1 MIAYISGALVS
12 AGENYIVI
20 DNHGMGYR
28 IFVSGKFLER
38 IPAYGTQIKVYTHM
52 YIRED
57 ELTLYGFYSE
67 EELSVFRI
75 LIGISGVGPK
85 VAMAILTALTIQEL
99 QLAVISEDAKT
110 ISKANGVGTKGASR
124 IILELKDKLKMED
137 MMDAAYEQSI
147 AQDTIDKAK
156 KEAED
161 IVAAAKTE
169 TESKVQDTKS
179 EIELEARKLEAA
191 RKSTVEFVARV
202 SAAYQAQA
210 KALVELAKAEKLVQP
225 AQTQETKVDDKTTK
239 IAKPAAD
246 EKNAAADKADAPA
259 EDSTR
264 KFDFGELKFGADYDP
279 KKTK

>member
-28 IFVSGKFLER
+28 IFVSGKFLEH
-38 IPAYGTQIKVYTHM
+38 IPAYGTQIKIYTHM

-57 ELTLYGFYSE
+57 ELTLYGFHSE

-110 ISKANGVGTKGASR
+110 ISKANGVGAKGASR

-147 AQDTIDKAK
+147 
-156 KEAED
+156 
-161 IVAAAKTE
+161 
-169 TESKVQDTKS
+169 VQDTQD
-179 EIELEARKLEAA
+179 LNAARDAILALVNLGYSNSEAA
-191 RKSTVEFVARV
+191 
-202 SAAYQAQA
+202 
-210 KALVELAKAEKLVQP
+210 LAVKKIGDTSQMDTESILKAELKKL
-225 AQTQETKVDDKTTK
+225 
-239 IAKPAAD
+239 I
-246 EKNAAADKADAPA
+246 
-259 EDSTR
+259 
-264 KFDFGELKFGADYDP
+264 
-279 KKTK
+279 

>member
-28 IFVSGKFLER
+28 IFVSGKFLEH
-38 IPAYGTQIKVYTHM
+38 IPAYGTQIKIYTHM

-57 ELTLYGFYSE
+57 ELTLYGFHSE

-147 AQDTIDKAK
+147 
-156 KEAED
+156 
-161 IVAAAKTE
+161 
-169 TESKVQDTKS
+169 VQDTQDVNA
-179 EIELEARKLEAA
+179 ARDAILALVNLGYSNSEAA
-191 RKSTVEFVARV
+191 LAVRKIGDTSQMDTEAILK
-202 SAAYQAQA
+202 AAL
-210 KALVELAKAEKLVQP
+210 KKL
-225 AQTQETKVDDKTTK
+225 
-239 IAKPAAD
+239 I
-246 EKNAAADKADAPA
+246 
-259 EDSTR
+259 
-264 KFDFGELKFGADYDP
+264 
-279 KKTK
+279 

>member
-28 IFVSGKFLER
+28 IFVSGKFLEH
-38 IPAYGTQIKVYTHM
+38 IPAYGTQIKIYTHM

-57 ELTLYGFYSE
+57 ELTLYGFHSE

-75 LIGISGVGPK
+75 LIGISGIGPK

-110 ISKANGVGTKGASR
+110 ISKANGVGAKGASR

-147 AQDTIDKAK
+147 
-156 KEAED
+156 
-161 IVAAAKTE
+161 
-169 TESKVQDTKS
+169 VQDTQDANA
-179 EIELEARKLEAA
+179 ARDAILALVNLGYSNSEAA
-191 RKSTVEFVARV
+191 LAVKKIGDTSQMDIEAILK
-202 SAAYQAQA
+202 AAL
-210 KALVELAKAEKLVQP
+210 KKL
-225 AQTQETKVDDKTTK
+225 
-239 IAKPAAD
+239 I
-246 EKNAAADKADAPA
+246 
-259 EDSTR
+259 
-264 KFDFGELKFGADYDP
+264 
-279 KKTK
+279 

>member
-28 IFVSGKFLER
+28 IFVSGKFLEH
-38 IPAYGTQIKVYTHM
+38 IPAYGTQIKIYTHM

-57 ELTLYGFYSE
+57 ELTLYGFHSE

-110 ISKANGVGTKGASR
+110 ISKANGVGAKGASR

-147 AQDTIDKAK
+147 
-156 KEAED
+156 
-161 IVAAAKTE
+161 
-169 TESKVQDTKS
+169 VQDTQD
-179 EIELEARKLEAA
+179 INAARDAILALVNLGYSNSEAA
-191 RKSTVEFVARV
+191 LAVKKIGDTSQMDIE
-202 SAAYQAQA
+202 SILKAAL
-210 KALVELAKAEKLVQP
+210 KKL
-225 AQTQETKVDDKTTK
+225 
-239 IAKPAAD
+239 I
-246 EKNAAADKADAPA
+246 
-259 EDSTR
+259 
-264 KFDFGELKFGADYDP
+264 
-279 KKTK
+279 

>member
-28 IFVSGKFLER
+28 IFVSGKFLEH
-38 IPAYGTQIKVYTHM
+38 IPAYGTQIKIYTHM

-57 ELTLYGFYSE
+57 ELTLYGFHSE

-110 ISKANGVGTKGASR
+110 ISKANGVGAKGASR

-147 AQDTIDKAK
+147 
-156 KEAED
+156 
-161 IVAAAKTE
+161 
-169 TESKVQDTKS
+169 VQDTQDLNAERDAILALVNLGYS
-179 EIELEARKLEAA
+179 NSEAA
-191 RKSTVEFVARV
+191 LAVKKIGDTSQMDIE
-202 SAAYQAQA
+202 SILKAAL
-210 KALVELAKAEKLVQP
+210 KKL
-225 AQTQETKVDDKTTK
+225 
-239 IAKPAAD
+239 I
-246 EKNAAADKADAPA
+246 
-259 EDSTR
+259 
-264 KFDFGELKFGADYDP
+264 
-279 KKTK
+279 

>member
-28 IFVSGKFLER
+28 IFVSGKFLEH
-38 IPAYGTQIKVYTHM
+38 IPAYGTQIKIYTHM

-57 ELTLYGFYSE
+57 ELTLYGFHSE

-110 ISKANGVGTKGASR
+110 ISKANGVGAKGASR

-147 AQDTIDKAK
+147 
-156 KEAED
+156 
-161 IVAAAKTE
+161 
-169 TESKVQDTKS
+169 VQDTQD
-179 EIELEARKLEAA
+179 LNAARDAILALVNLGYSSSEAA
-191 RKSTVEFVARV
+191 LAVKKIGDTSQMDIE
-202 SAAYQAQA
+202 SILKAAL
-210 KALVELAKAEKLVQP
+210 KKL
-225 AQTQETKVDDKTTK
+225 
-239 IAKPAAD
+239 I
-246 EKNAAADKADAPA
+246 
-259 EDSTR
+259 
-264 KFDFGELKFGADYDP
+264 
-279 KKTK
+279 

>member
-28 IFVSGKFLER
+28 IFVSGKFLEH
-38 IPAYGTQIKVYTHM
+38 IPAYGTQIKIYTHM

-57 ELTLYGFYSE
+57 ELTLYGFHSE

-110 ISKANGVGTKGASR
+110 ISKANGVGAKGASR

-147 AQDTIDKAK
+147 
-156 KEAED
+156 
-161 IVAAAKTE
+161 
-169 TESKVQDTKS
+169 VQDTQD
-179 EIELEARKLEAA
+179 LNAA
-191 RKSTVEFVARV
+191 RDAIL
-202 SAAYQAQA
+202 
-210 KALVELAKAEKLVQP
+210 ALVNLGYSNSKAALAVKKIGDTSQMDIESILKAALKKL
-225 AQTQETKVDDKTTK
+225 
-239 IAKPAAD
+239 I
-246 EKNAAADKADAPA
+246 
-259 EDSTR
+259 
-264 KFDFGELKFGADYDP
+264 
-279 KKTK
+279 

>member
-28 IFVSGKFLER
+28 IFVSGKFLEH
-38 IPAYGTQIKVYTHM
+38 IPAYGTQIKIYTHM

-57 ELTLYGFYSE
+57 ELTLYGFHSE
-67 EELSVFRI
+67 EELSVFRV

-110 ISKANGVGTKGASR
+110 ISKANGVGAKGASR

-147 AQDTIDKAK
+147 
-156 KEAED
+156 
-161 IVAAAKTE
+161 
-169 TESKVQDTKS
+169 VQDTQD
-179 EIELEARKLEAA
+179 LNAARDAILALVNLGYSNSEAA
-191 RKSTVEFVARV
+191 LAVKKIGDTSQMDIE
-202 SAAYQAQA
+202 SILKAAL
-210 KALVELAKAEKLVQP
+210 KKL
-225 AQTQETKVDDKTTK
+225 
-239 IAKPAAD
+239 I
-246 EKNAAADKADAPA
+246 
-259 EDSTR
+259 
-264 KFDFGELKFGADYDP
+264 
-279 KKTK
+279 

>member
-28 IFVSGKFLER
+28 IFVSGKFLEH
-38 IPAYGTQIKVYTHM
+38 IPAYGTQIKIYTHM

-57 ELTLYGFYSE
+57 ELTLYGFHSE

-110 ISKANGVGTKGASR
+110 ISKANGVGAKGASR

-147 AQDTIDKAK
+147 
-156 KEAED
+156 
-161 IVAAAKTE
+161 
-169 TESKVQDTKS
+169 VQDTQN
-179 EIELEARKLEAA
+179 LNAARDAILALVNLGYSNSEAA
-191 RKSTVEFVARV
+191 LAVKKIGDTSQMDIE
-202 SAAYQAQA
+202 SILKAAL
-210 KALVELAKAEKLVQP
+210 KKL
-225 AQTQETKVDDKTTK
+225 
-239 IAKPAAD
+239 I
-246 EKNAAADKADAPA
+246 
-259 EDSTR
+259 
-264 KFDFGELKFGADYDP
+264 
-279 KKTK
+279 

>member
-28 IFVSGKFLER
+28 IFVSGKFLEH
-38 IPAYGTQIKVYTHM
+38 IPAYGTQIKIYTHM

-57 ELTLYGFYSE
+57 ELTLYGFHSE

-110 ISKANGVGTKGASR
+110 ISKANGVGAKGASR

-147 AQDTIDKAK
+147 
-156 KEAED
+156 
-161 IVAAAKTE
+161 
-169 TESKVQDTKS
+169 VQDTQD
-179 EIELEARKLEAA
+179 LNAARDAILALVNLGYSNSEAA
-191 RKSTVEFVARV
+191 LAVKKIGDTSQMDIESILT
-202 SAAYQAQA
+202 AAL
-210 KALVELAKAEKLVQP
+210 KKL
-225 AQTQETKVDDKTTK
+225 
-239 IAKPAAD
+239 I
-246 EKNAAADKADAPA
+246 
-259 EDSTR
+259 
-264 KFDFGELKFGADYDP
+264 
-279 KKTK
+279 

>member
-28 IFVSGKFLER
+28 IFVSGKFLEH
-38 IPAYGTQIKVYTHM
+38 IPAYGTQIKIYTHM

-57 ELTLYGFYSE
+57 ELTLYGFHSE

-147 AQDTIDKAK
+147 
-156 KEAED
+156 
-161 IVAAAKTE
+161 
-169 TESKVQDTKS
+169 VQDTQDANA
-179 EIELEARKLEAA
+179 ARDAILALVNLGYSNSEAA
-191 RKSTVEFVARV
+191 LAVRKIGDTSQMDTEAILK
-202 SAAYQAQA
+202 AAL
-210 KALVELAKAEKLVQP
+210 KKL
-225 AQTQETKVDDKTTK
+225 
-239 IAKPAAD
+239 I
-246 EKNAAADKADAPA
+246 
-259 EDSTR
+259 
-264 KFDFGELKFGADYDP
+264 
-279 KKTK
+279 

>member
-28 IFVSGKFLER
+28 IFVSGKFLEH
-38 IPAYGTQIKVYTHM
+38 IPAYGTQIKIYTHM

-57 ELTLYGFYSE
+57 ELTLYGFHSE

-99 QLAVISEDAKT
+99 QLAVISEDTKT
-110 ISKANGVGTKGASR
+110 ISKANGVGAKGASR

-147 AQDTIDKAK
+147 
-156 KEAED
+156 
-161 IVAAAKTE
+161 
-169 TESKVQDTKS
+169 VQDTQD
-179 EIELEARKLEAA
+179 LYAARDAILALVNLGYSNSEAA
-191 RKSTVEFVARV
+191 LAVKKIGDTSQMDIE
-202 SAAYQAQA
+202 SILKAAL
-210 KALVELAKAEKLVQP
+210 KKL
-225 AQTQETKVDDKTTK
+225 
-239 IAKPAAD
+239 I
-246 EKNAAADKADAPA
+246 
-259 EDSTR
+259 
-264 KFDFGELKFGADYDP
+264 
-279 KKTK
+279 

>member
-28 IFVSGKFLER
+28 IFVSGKFLEH
-38 IPAYGTQIKVYTHM
+38 IPAYGTQIKIYTHM

-57 ELTLYGFYSE
+57 ELTLYGFHSE

-110 ISKANGVGTKGASR
+110 ISKANGVGAKGASR

-137 MMDAAYEQSI
+137 MMDVAYEQSI
-147 AQDTIDKAK
+147 
-156 KEAED
+156 
-161 IVAAAKTE
+161 
-169 TESKVQDTKS
+169 VQDTQD
-179 EIELEARKLEAA
+179 INAARDAILALVNLGYSSSEAA
-191 RKSTVEFVARV
+191 LAVKKIGDTSQMDIE
-202 SAAYQAQA
+202 SILKAAL
-210 KALVELAKAEKLVQP
+210 KKL
-225 AQTQETKVDDKTTK
+225 
-239 IAKPAAD
+239 I
-246 EKNAAADKADAPA
+246 
-259 EDSTR
+259 
-264 KFDFGELKFGADYDP
+264 
-279 KKTK
+279 

>member
-28 IFVSGKFLER
+28 IFVSGKFLEH
-38 IPAYGTQIKVYTHM
+38 IPAYGTQIKIYTHM

-57 ELTLYGFYSE
+57 ELTLYGFHSE

-110 ISKANGVGTKGASR
+110 ISKANGVGAKGASR

-147 AQDTIDKAK
+147 
-156 KEAED
+156 
-161 IVAAAKTE
+161 
-169 TESKVQDTKS
+169 VQDTQD
-179 EIELEARKLEAA
+179 LNAARDAILALVNLGYSSSEAA
-191 RKSTVEFVARV
+191 LAVKKIGDTSQMDIEAILK
-202 SAAYQAQA
+202 AAL
-210 KALVELAKAEKLVQP
+210 KKL
-225 AQTQETKVDDKTTK
+225 
-239 IAKPAAD
+239 I
-246 EKNAAADKADAPA
+246 
-259 EDSTR
+259 
-264 KFDFGELKFGADYDP
+264 
-279 KKTK
+279 

>member
-28 IFVSGKFLER
+28 IFVSGKFLEH
-38 IPAYGTQIKVYTHM
+38 IPAYGTQIKIYTHM

-57 ELTLYGFYSE
+57 ELTLYGFHSE

-110 ISKANGVGTKGASR
+110 ISKANGVGAKGASR

-147 AQDTIDKAK
+147 
-156 KEAED
+156 
-161 IVAAAKTE
+161 
-169 TESKVQDTKS
+169 VQDTQD
-179 EIELEARKLEAA
+179 LNAARDAILALVNLGYSNSEAA
-191 RKSTVEFVARV
+191 LAVKKIGDISQMDIE
-202 SAAYQAQA
+202 SILKAAL
-210 KALVELAKAEKLVQP
+210 KKL
-225 AQTQETKVDDKTTK
+225 
-239 IAKPAAD
+239 I
-246 EKNAAADKADAPA
+246 
-259 EDSTR
+259 
-264 KFDFGELKFGADYDP
+264 
-279 KKTK
+279 

>member
-28 IFVSGKFLER
+28 IFVSGKFFEH
-38 IPAYGTQIKVYTHM
+38 IPAYGTQIKIYTHM

-57 ELTLYGFYSE
+57 ELTLYGFHSE

-99 QLAVISEDAKT
+99 QLAVISEDTKT
-110 ISKANGVGTKGASR
+110 ISKANGVGAKGASR

-147 AQDTIDKAK
+147 
-156 KEAED
+156 
-161 IVAAAKTE
+161 
-169 TESKVQDTKS
+169 VQDTQD
-179 EIELEARKLEAA
+179 LNAARDAILALVNLGYSNSEAA
-191 RKSTVEFVARV
+191 LAVKKIGDTSQMDIE
-202 SAAYQAQA
+202 SILKAAL
-210 KALVELAKAEKLVQP
+210 KKL
-225 AQTQETKVDDKTTK
+225 
-239 IAKPAAD
+239 I
-246 EKNAAADKADAPA
+246 
-259 EDSTR
+259 
-264 KFDFGELKFGADYDP
+264 
-279 KKTK
+279 

>member
-28 IFVSGKFLER
+28 IFVSGKFLEH
-38 IPAYGTQIKVYTHM
+38 IPAYGTQIKIYTHM

-57 ELTLYGFYSE
+57 ELTLYGFHSE

-110 ISKANGVGTKGASR
+110 ISKANGVGAKGASR

-147 AQDTIDKAK
+147 
-156 KEAED
+156 
-161 IVAAAKTE
+161 
-169 TESKVQDTKS
+169 VQDTQD
-179 EIELEARKLEAA
+179 LNAARDAILALVNLGYSNSEAA
-191 RKSTVEFVARV
+191 LAIKKIGDTSQMDIE
-202 SAAYQAQA
+202 SILKAAL
-210 KALVELAKAEKLVQP
+210 KKL
-225 AQTQETKVDDKTTK
+225 
-239 IAKPAAD
+239 I
-246 EKNAAADKADAPA
+246 
-259 EDSTR
+259 
-264 KFDFGELKFGADYDP
+264 
-279 KKTK
+279 

>member
-28 IFVSGKFLER
+28 IFVSGKFLEH
-38 IPAYGTQIKVYTHM
+38 IPAYGTQIKIYTHM

-57 ELTLYGFYSE
+57 ELTLYGFHSE

-110 ISKANGVGTKGASR
+110 ISKANGVGAKGASR
-124 IILELKDKLKMED
+124 IRLELKDKLKMED

-147 AQDTIDKAK
+147 
-156 KEAED
+156 
-161 IVAAAKTE
+161 
-169 TESKVQDTKS
+169 VQDTQD
-179 EIELEARKLEAA
+179 LNAARDAILALVNLGYSNSEAA
-191 RKSTVEFVARV
+191 LAVKKIGDTSQMDIE
-202 SAAYQAQA
+202 SILKAAL
-210 KALVELAKAEKLVQP
+210 KKL
-225 AQTQETKVDDKTTK
+225 
-239 IAKPAAD
+239 I
-246 EKNAAADKADAPA
+246 
-259 EDSTR
+259 
-264 KFDFGELKFGADYDP
+264 
-279 KKTK
+279 

>member
-28 IFVSGKFLER
+28 IFVSGKFLEH
-38 IPAYGTQIKVYTHM
+38 IPAYGTQIKIYTHM

-57 ELTLYGFYSE
+57 ELTLYGFHSE

-99 QLAVISEDAKT
+99 QIAVISEDAKT
-110 ISKANGVGTKGASR
+110 ISKANGVGAKGASR

-147 AQDTIDKAK
+147 
-156 KEAED
+156 
-161 IVAAAKTE
+161 
-169 TESKVQDTKS
+169 VQDTQD
-179 EIELEARKLEAA
+179 LNAARDAILALVNLGYSNSEAA
-191 RKSTVEFVARV
+191 LAVKKIGDTSQMDIE
-202 SAAYQAQA
+202 SILKAAL
-210 KALVELAKAEKLVQP
+210 KKL
-225 AQTQETKVDDKTTK
+225 
-239 IAKPAAD
+239 I
-246 EKNAAADKADAPA
+246 
-259 EDSTR
+259 
-264 KFDFGELKFGADYDP
+264 
-279 KKTK
+279 

>member
-28 IFVSGKFLER
+28 IFVSGKFLEH
-38 IPAYGTQIKVYTHM
+38 IPAYGTQIKIYTHM

-57 ELTLYGFYSE
+57 ELTLYGFHSE

-110 ISKANGVGTKGASR
+110 ISKANGVGAKGASR

-147 AQDTIDKAK
+147 
-156 KEAED
+156 
-161 IVAAAKTE
+161 
-169 TESKVQDTKS
+169 VQDTQD
-179 EIELEARKLEAA
+179 INAARDAILALVNLGYSSSEAA
-191 RKSTVEFVARV
+191 LAVKKIGDTSQMDVEAILK
-202 SAAYQAQA
+202 AAL
-210 KALVELAKAEKLVQP
+210 KKL
-225 AQTQETKVDDKTTK
+225 
-239 IAKPAAD
+239 I
-246 EKNAAADKADAPA
+246 
-259 EDSTR
+259 
-264 KFDFGELKFGADYDP
+264 
-279 KKTK
+279 

>member
-28 IFVSGKFLER
+28 IFVSGKFLEH
-38 IPAYGTQIKVYTHM
+38 IPAYGTQIKIYTHM

-57 ELTLYGFYSE
+57 ELTLYGFHSE

-110 ISKANGVGTKGASR
+110 ISKANGVGAKGASR
-124 IILELKDKLKMED
+124 IILEIKDKLKMED

-147 AQDTIDKAK
+147 
-156 KEAED
+156 
-161 IVAAAKTE
+161 
-169 TESKVQDTKS
+169 VQDTQD
-179 EIELEARKLEAA
+179 LNAARDAILALVNLGYSNSEAA
-191 RKSTVEFVARV
+191 LAVKKIGDTSQMDIE
-202 SAAYQAQA
+202 SILKAAL
-210 KALVELAKAEKLVQP
+210 KKL
-225 AQTQETKVDDKTTK
+225 
-239 IAKPAAD
+239 I
-246 EKNAAADKADAPA
+246 
-259 EDSTR
+259 
-264 KFDFGELKFGADYDP
+264 
-279 KKTK
+279 

>member
-28 IFVSGKFLER
+28 IFVSGKFLEH
-38 IPAYGTQIKVYTHM
+38 IPAYGTQIKIYTHM

-57 ELTLYGFYSE
+57 ELTLYGFHSE

-110 ISKANGVGTKGASR
+110 ISKANGVGVKGASR

-147 AQDTIDKAK
+147 
-156 KEAED
+156 
-161 IVAAAKTE
+161 
-169 TESKVQDTKS
+169 VQDTQD
-179 EIELEARKLEAA
+179 LNAARDAILALVNLGYSNSEAA
-191 RKSTVEFVARV
+191 LAVKKIGDTSQMDIE
-202 SAAYQAQA
+202 SILKAAL
-210 KALVELAKAEKLVQP
+210 KKL
-225 AQTQETKVDDKTTK
+225 
-239 IAKPAAD
+239 I
-246 EKNAAADKADAPA
+246 
-259 EDSTR
+259 
-264 KFDFGELKFGADYDP
+264 
-279 KKTK
+279 

>member
-28 IFVSGKFLER
+28 IFVSGKFLEH
-38 IPAYGTQIKVYTHM
+38 IPAYGTQIKIYTHM

-57 ELTLYGFYSE
+57 ELTLYGFHSE

-110 ISKANGVGTKGASR
+110 ISKANGVGAKGASM

-147 AQDTIDKAK
+147 
-156 KEAED
+156 
-161 IVAAAKTE
+161 
-169 TESKVQDTKS
+169 VQDTQD
-179 EIELEARKLEAA
+179 LNAARDAILALVNLGYSNSEAA
-191 RKSTVEFVARV
+191 LAVKKIGDTSQMDIE
-202 SAAYQAQA
+202 SILKAAL
-210 KALVELAKAEKLVQP
+210 KKL
-225 AQTQETKVDDKTTK
+225 
-239 IAKPAAD
+239 I
-246 EKNAAADKADAPA
+246 
-259 EDSTR
+259 
-264 KFDFGELKFGADYDP
+264 
-279 KKTK
+279 

>member
-28 IFVSGKFLER
+28 IFVSGKFLEH
-38 IPAYGTQIKVYTHM
+38 IPAYGTQIKIYTHM

-57 ELTLYGFYSE
+57 ELTLYGFHSE

-110 ISKANGVGTKGASR
+110 ISKANGVGAKGASR

-137 MMDAAYEQSI
+137 MMDAAYEQSTVQNT
-147 AQDTIDKAK
+147 QDLN
-156 KEAED
+156 
-161 IVAAAKTE
+161 AARDAILALVNLGY
-169 TESKVQDTKS
+169 SNS
-179 EIELEARKLEAA
+179 EAA
-191 RKSTVEFVARV
+191 LAVKKIGDTSQMDIE
-202 SAAYQAQA
+202 SILKAAL
-210 KALVELAKAEKLVQP
+210 KKL
-225 AQTQETKVDDKTTK
+225 
-239 IAKPAAD
+239 I
-246 EKNAAADKADAPA
+246 
-259 EDSTR
+259 
-264 KFDFGELKFGADYDP
+264 
-279 KKTK
+279 

>member
-28 IFVSGKFLER
+28 IFVSGKFLEH
-38 IPAYGTQIKVYTHM
+38 IPAYGTQIKIYTHM

-57 ELTLYGFYSE
+57 ELTLYGFHSE

-110 ISKANGVGTKGASR
+110 IAKANGVGAKGASR

-147 AQDTIDKAK
+147 
-156 KEAED
+156 
-161 IVAAAKTE
+161 
-169 TESKVQDTKS
+169 VQDTQD
-179 EIELEARKLEAA
+179 LNAARDAILALVNLGYSNSEAA
-191 RKSTVEFVARV
+191 LAVKKIGDTSQMDIE
-202 SAAYQAQA
+202 SILKAAL
-210 KALVELAKAEKLVQP
+210 KKL
-225 AQTQETKVDDKTTK
+225 
-239 IAKPAAD
+239 I
-246 EKNAAADKADAPA
+246 
-259 EDSTR
+259 
-264 KFDFGELKFGADYDP
+264 
-279 KKTK
+279 

>member
-28 IFVSGKFLER
+28 IFVSGKFLEH
-38 IPAYGTQIKVYTHM
+38 IPAYGTQIKIYTHM
-52 YIRED
+52 YMRED
-57 ELTLYGFYSE
+57 ELTLYGFHSE

-110 ISKANGVGTKGASR
+110 ISKANGVGAKGASR

-147 AQDTIDKAK
+147 
-156 KEAED
+156 
-161 IVAAAKTE
+161 
-169 TESKVQDTKS
+169 VQDTQD
-179 EIELEARKLEAA
+179 LNAARDAILALVNLGYSNSEAA
-191 RKSTVEFVARV
+191 LAVKKIGDTSQMDIE
-202 SAAYQAQA
+202 SILKAAL
-210 KALVELAKAEKLVQP
+210 KKL
-225 AQTQETKVDDKTTK
+225 
-239 IAKPAAD
+239 I
-246 EKNAAADKADAPA
+246 
-259 EDSTR
+259 
-264 KFDFGELKFGADYDP
+264 
-279 KKTK
+279 

>member
-28 IFVSGKFLER
+28 IFVSGKFLEH
-38 IPAYGTQIKVYTHM
+38 IPAYGTQIKIYTHM

-57 ELTLYGFYSE
+57 ELTLYGFHSE

-147 AQDTIDKAK
+147 AQDTQD
-156 KEAED
+156 
-161 IVAAAKTE
+161 VNAARDAILALVNLGY
-169 TESKVQDTKS
+169 SNS
-179 EIELEARKLEAA
+179 EAA
-191 RKSTVEFVARV
+191 LAVRKIGDTSQMDTEAILK
-202 SAAYQAQA
+202 AAL
-210 KALVELAKAEKLVQP
+210 KKL
-225 AQTQETKVDDKTTK
+225 
-239 IAKPAAD
+239 I
-246 EKNAAADKADAPA
+246 
-259 EDSTR
+259 
-264 KFDFGELKFGADYDP
+264 
-279 KKTK
+279 

>member
-28 IFVSGKFLER
+28 IFVSGKFLEH
-38 IPAYGTQIKVYTHM
+38 IPAYGTQIKIYTHM

-57 ELTLYGFYSE
+57 ELTLYGFHSE

-110 ISKANGVGTKGASR
+110 ISKANGVGAKGASR

-137 MMDAAYEQSI
+137 MMDVAYEQSI
-147 AQDTIDKAK
+147 
-156 KEAED
+156 
-161 IVAAAKTE
+161 
-169 TESKVQDTKS
+169 VQDTQD
-179 EIELEARKLEAA
+179 LNAARDAILALVNLGYSNSEAA
-191 RKSTVEFVARV
+191 LAVKKIGDTSQMDVE
-202 SAAYQAQA
+202 SILKAAL
-210 KALVELAKAEKLVQP
+210 KKL
-225 AQTQETKVDDKTTK
+225 
-239 IAKPAAD
+239 I
-246 EKNAAADKADAPA
+246 
-259 EDSTR
+259 
-264 KFDFGELKFGADYDP
+264 
-279 KKTK
+279 

>member
-28 IFVSGKFLER
+28 IFVSGKFLEH
-38 IPAYGTQIKVYTHM
+38 IPAYGTQIKIYTHM

-57 ELTLYGFYSE
+57 ELTLYGFRSE

-99 QLAVISEDAKT
+99 QFAVISEDAKT
-110 ISKANGVGTKGASR
+110 ISKANGVGAKGASR

-147 AQDTIDKAK
+147 VQNTQDLN
-156 KEAED
+156 
-161 IVAAAKTE
+161 AARDAILALVNLGY
-169 TESKVQDTKS
+169 SNS
-179 EIELEARKLEAA
+179 EAA
-191 RKSTVEFVARV
+191 LAVKKIGDTSQMDIE
-202 SAAYQAQA
+202 SILKAAL
-210 KALVELAKAEKLVQP
+210 KKL
-225 AQTQETKVDDKTTK
+225 
-239 IAKPAAD
+239 I
-246 EKNAAADKADAPA
+246 
-259 EDSTR
+259 
-264 KFDFGELKFGADYDP
+264 
-279 KKTK
+279 